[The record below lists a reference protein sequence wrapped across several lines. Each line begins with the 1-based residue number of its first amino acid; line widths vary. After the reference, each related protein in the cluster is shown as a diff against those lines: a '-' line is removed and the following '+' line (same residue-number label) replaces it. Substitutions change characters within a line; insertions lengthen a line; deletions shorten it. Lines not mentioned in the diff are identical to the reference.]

1 MLGKLNEII
10 WISLIDHKTFKAV
23 SKKQPFLIY
32 SKMTTN
38 EKFEDAVKRVHSL
51 DTRPSNENLLKL
63 YGLYKQ
69 ATEGDVLGDRPGGFD
84 FKAIAKY
91 DSWASLREMSKEEAM
106 QGYVDLVD
114 SLSE

>member
-1 MLGKLNEII
+1 MNLNENF
-10 WISLIDHKTFKAV
+10 TQAV
-23 SKKQPFLIY
+23 
-32 SKMTTN
+32 
-38 EKFEDAVKRVHSL
+38 DGVHDL

-91 DSWASLREMSKEEAM
+91 DSWASLKGKTKEEAM
-106 QGYVDLVD
+106 QDYIDLVA
-114 SLSE
+114 SLAE

>member
-1 MLGKLNEII
+1 MNL
-10 WISLIDHKTFKAV
+10 
-23 SKKQPFLIY
+23 
-32 SKMTTN
+32 N
-38 EKFEDAVKRVHSL
+38 EKFTRAVDEVHNL

-91 DSWASLREMSKEEAM
+91 DSWSSLKGQTKEEAM
-106 QGYVDLVD
+106 QDYIDLVA
-114 SLSE
+114 SLAE

>member
-1 MLGKLNEII
+1 MDINE
-10 WISLIDHKTFKAV
+10 SFKIA
-23 SKKQPFLIY
+23 L
-32 SKMTTN
+32 
-38 EKFEDAVKRVHSL
+38 EKVQTL

-69 ATEGDVLGDRPGGFD
+69 ATDGEIKGDRPGGFD

-91 DSWASLREMSKEEAM
+91 DSWASLRGMTNDEAM
-106 QGYVDLVD
+106 QSYIDLVN